1 MDYELIFWLS
11 AVVIVPIIIIGA
23 MAYRT
28 RADDRARQWWYD
40 HADDFNKDL

>member
-11 AVVIVPIIIIGA
+11 AVVVVPIIIIGT
-23 MAYRT
+23 MAYRIH
-28 RADDRARQWWYD
+28 ANDRARQWHRD

>member
-11 AVVIVPIIIIGA
+11 AVVVAPIIIIGT
-23 MAYRT
+23 MAYRIH
-28 RADDRARQWWYD
+28 ADDRARQWQRD